1 MSRLIFIFINIL
13 LLQDANADAQIQ
25 PVPPRPRP
33 TVGMC
38 HLEVLS
44 NNGIISFG
52 NNYQETANAFRLHV
66 DDRKRRIKLKLE
78 DIEVNEVAMRR
89 GLQAIRFQVDAPD
102 RYEGSAN
109 YWRRGIE
116 LSIDELS
123 RDKEIEIQ
131 TRIAV
136 PKMKLKAGDYE
147 VRTRWQ
153 IECY

>member
-44 NNGIISFG
+44 SNGMISFG
-52 NNYQETANAFRLHV
+52 NNYQETANTFRLHV

-78 DIEVNEVAMRR
+78 DIEVNEVAVRRACRPFIFKLMRLIGMKVALTIGDVALSYLSMNFR
-89 GLQAIRFQVDAPD
+89 EIKKSRF
-102 RYEGSAN
+102 RLGSQ
-109 YWRRGIE
+109 YRR
-116 LSIDELS
+116 
-123 RDKEIEIQ
+123 
-131 TRIAV
+131 
-136 PKMKLKAGDYE
+136 
-147 VRTRWQ
+147 
-153 IECY
+153 